1 MSLNK
6 VLNRPLFR
14 QAALKKGYLKPI
26 KARIGQM
33 VGLPTGGSMAYNP
46 NRVPMVIPQP
56 AQQGFLRRAAG
67 TVGRNIGSLPFLL
80 GSELTYDALTKSDP
94 SGNLSMPVKLG
105 ASGLAG
111 LAANIGVRSVAP
123 AVMSMGFLPSMVVYG
138 TGMGLKNR
146 YDAGKKELAR
156 IKAMSPKERAEFEV
170 AQRAKAFNY
179 FGEGMTDKDMFGTDK
194 PNEIAPPKEVKPKI
208 TVKRKSNR
216 LGFQDRLTEKENQS
230 EVVQGDVDINK
241 VVENNLAQNV
251 SSPGEGGLLPQI
263 NKRPPETKIA
273 KKQDQDAPKTDEKA
287 NVNTIKTQ
295 SNNLDKPGEIK
306 AADGTEVN
314 TEVIDLARKYRKELM
329 AGQKSQ
335 AKLVFLSNLASGLLT
350 GTTTKGGLG
359 GALEVFGQALGPAV
373 NNYATIKLKENEM
386 ENEFMSDA
394 LELAQDELAAK
405 NDLVEGTSGLDF
417 ESTGYIQFRDKNGKA
432 INRTGGLL
440 KDGTYVMAAL
450 GQVDANGRQ
459 VYVPVAA
466 GTFSKYFTSAF
477 GEKEQGQT
485 IRNLSG
491 KYKALGIGKETIR
504 ILEEAAAK
512 GETLGGPVGRFNLL
526 TTRLGSA
533 LEDLGFSMFE
543 SKDAGMAK
551 VNQMRESFKSELMND
566 GMSEKEANA
575 FLDKNFGSVDSQF
588 KKTLKDLGIFAD
600 QSKGADLE
608 RLAINETVL
617 TYALANSLKDKDRLT
632 QKDIQMAK
640 ELVNVFPLLRGQKQV
655 VRSLEAV
662 NERILGDIEASEL
675 IYSEFGGDTATLEN
689 FRRKYGLLP
698 GVDQEQVDVGFQNE
712 STIDLLE
719 KLGQI

>member
-123 AVMSMGFLPSMVVYG
+123 AVMSMGFLPSMIVYG

-179 FGEGMTDKDMFGTDK
+179 FSEGMTDKDMFGTDK

-230 EVVQGDVDINK
+230 EVVQGNVDINK
-241 VVENNLAQNV
+241 VVENNVAQNV
-251 SSPGEGGLLPQI
+251 SSPAEGGLLPQQGG
-263 NKRPPETKIA
+263 RPPETKIA

-335 AKLVFLSNLASGLLT
+335 AKLVF
-350 GTTTKGGLG
+350 
-359 GALEVFGQALGPAV
+359 F
-373 NNYATIKLKENEM
+373 IK
-386 ENEFMSDA
+386 SC
-394 LELAQDELAAK
+394 
-405 NDLVEGTSGLDF
+405 
-417 ESTGYIQFRDKNGKA
+417 
-432 INRTGGLL
+432 
-440 KDGTYVMAAL
+440 
-450 GQVDANGRQ
+450 
-459 VYVPVAA
+459 
-466 GTFSKYFTSAF
+466 
-477 GEKEQGQT
+477 
-485 IRNLSG
+485 
-491 KYKALGIGKETIR
+491 IR
-504 ILEEAAAK
+504 I
-512 GETLGGPVGRFNLL
+512 
-526 TTRLGSA
+526 
-533 LEDLGFSMFE
+533 
-543 SKDAGMAK
+543 
-551 VNQMRESFKSELMND
+551 VNRHNNKRW
-566 GMSEKEANA
+566 
-575 FLDKNFGSVDSQF
+575 FGWC
-588 KKTLKDLGIFAD
+588 
-600 QSKGADLE
+600 
-608 RLAINETVL
+608 
-617 TYALANSLKDKDRLT
+617 
-632 QKDIQMAK
+632 
-640 ELVNVFPLLRGQKQV
+640 
-655 VRSLEAV
+655 VRS
-662 NERILGDIEASEL
+662 IWPS
-675 IYSEFGGDTATLEN
+675 
-689 FRRKYGLLP
+689 FRT
-698 GVDQEQVDVGFQNE
+698 
-712 STIDLLE
+712 SS
-719 KLGQI
+719 